1 MRDARAPAPEWA
13 AIVIVYAAG
22 VLQGLTLVSFPAL
35 GEVLKQAQ
43 GLSDTQYGAIFLP
56 QVTVAATAAIVGGA
70 LARKVG
76 LKALLVLSLLANLL
90 CQALLAASAAVA
102 APAAAFVV
110 VLFGTA
116 CLGLAL
122 GLFGAPMNSLPPLLF
137 PRRRDASVVAM
148 HCLIGVGL
156 AVGPLIAARF
166 VAMGQ
171 WPGYPLLLVA
181 IAAVLTLAAAAI
193 PLPRDRHVPDP
204 TRAAAGPLAS
214 PLFWVFVAIAMLY
227 AFAEGTFANWAVIY
241 LREGKGLDPE
251 VAAGALSVFW
261 GGLVVGRLAVTA
273 LLVRFPAEPVFLT
286 LPAVMIAAFLLM
298 PFADSAALGIGLFA
312 LAGLACS
319 AVFPL
324 TITQV
329 SERFPDHVAFVSS
342 AMIAALMIGI
352 GAGTF
357 ILGALRDLLAFEP
370 LYRLSAAYPAA
381 LLALAAVVLLAGRAR
396 RRATAGAAE

>member
-1 MRDARAPAPEWA
+1 
-13 AIVIVYAAG
+13 
-22 VLQGLTLVSFPAL
+22 
-35 GEVLKQAQ
+35 
-43 GLSDTQYGAIFLP
+43 
-56 QVTVAATAAIVGGA
+56 
-70 LARKVG
+70 
-76 LKALLVLSLLANLL
+76 
-90 CQALLAASAAVA
+90 
-102 APAAAFVV
+102 
-110 VLFGTA
+110 
-116 CLGLAL
+116 
-122 GLFGAPMNSLPPLLF
+122 
-137 PRRRDASVVAM
+137 
-148 HCLIGVGL
+148 
-156 AVGPLIAARF
+156 
-166 VAMGQ
+166 
-171 WPGYPLLLVA
+171 
-181 IAAVLTLAAAAI
+181 VLTLAAAAI

-261 GGLVVGRLAVTA
+261 GALVVGRLAVTA

-312 LAGLACS
+312 FAGLACS

-357 ILGALRDLLAFEP
+357 LLGALRDLLAFEP
-370 LYRLSAAYPAA
+370 LYRLSSAYPAA